1 MRSDRTLKRWY
12 LLINKKFFYG
22 ELPTNVIVRWALPG
36 EEKDIACTERLVN
49 SKRHSYEILL
59 NREKNPTNS
68 IKLTSLAH
76 EMIHVATHYK
86 DSHGPLFDG
95 WRHRLGE
102 RGLFKKGAL
111 LKGITIF

>member
-36 EEKDIACTERLVN
+36 EENDIACTERFVG
-49 SKRHSYEILL
+49 KKHPYEILL
-59 NREKNPTNS
+59 NREKNKTNS
-68 IKLTSLAH
+68 IKLGSLVH
-76 EMIHVATHYK
+76 EMVHIATHYR
-86 DSHGPLFDG
+86 DNHGPLFEE
-95 WRHRLGE
+95 WRHKLGE
-102 RGLFKKGAL
+102 RGIFKKGAL